1 MTCDPRREEKL
12 EKDLLLETL
21 CPTLTRSKTVNIWKQ
36 RDYKKI
42 FNKLSVAM
50 TADFK
55 AKKLTENVQENDT
68 EANEA
73 KHKVSYTTYSER
85 WVLIPNWMWT
95 WFDSCLR
102 QKILTF
108 ELFYFQMVDT
118 WNRRSAQFC
127 KLCSLDRIPR
137 SGKKGEINSLIFP
150 LNQNI
155 SRQQHTTTCPGRPL
169 TSYPPS
175 VMPQE
180 SPPASS
186 PPTW

>member
-1 MTCDPRREEKL
+1 MICDQKIGENIEKRHL
-12 EKDLLLETL
+12 QEILYL
-21 CPTLTRSKTVNIWKQ
+21 PLTQYNIRVNIWKQ

-95 WFDSCLR
+95 WFDSCL
-102 QKILTF
+102 K
-108 ELFYFQMVDT
+108 
-118 WNRRSAQFC
+118 
-127 KLCSLDRIPR
+127 
-137 SGKKGEINSLIFP
+137 
-150 LNQNI
+150 QNI
-155 SRQQHTTTCPGRPL
+155 HIRTLLFPDGGYLEPSFCSILQTML
-169 TSYPPS
+169 TGSHSPQWQKRWNKFSDFS
-175 VMPQE
+175 VK
-180 SPPASS
+180 SKHF
-186 PPTW
+186 

>member
-1 MTCDPRREEKL
+1 MVYVEVLVKISDDMTCDPRREENL

-102 QKILTF
+102 QNIHIRTLLFPDGGYLEPSFCSILQTMLTGSHSPQWQKRWYKIF
-108 ELFYFQMVDT
+108 DF
-118 WNRRSAQFC
+118 
-127 KLCSLDRIPR
+127 
-137 SGKKGEINSLIFP
+137 
-150 LNQNI
+150 
-155 SRQQHTTTCPGRPL
+155 
-169 TSYPPS
+169 S
-175 VMPQE
+175 VK
-180 SPPASS
+180 SKHF
-186 PPTW
+186 